1 MENKIET
8 KYNFGISTKSD
19 ELRIYEKKYE
29 IIEGIKFVRKAKKK
43 AVKGGSNL
51 IGKFKIEIPFT
62 VQNVQRSRNWLGG
75 GMQHD
80 DIFCSEEW
88 TESVKVY
95 DKELLSKFIIESF
108 LSLGIEYDGN
118 TNQII

>member
-1 MENKIET
+1 MKIET

-29 IIEGIKFVRKAKKK
+29 IIEAIKFVRKGKKK
-43 AVKGGSNL
+43 ALKGGGTL
-51 IGKFKIEIPFT
+51 IGTFKIIIPFT
-62 VQNVQRSRNWLGG
+62 MLKVQRSRSWLGNG
-75 GMQHD
+75 LQSD
-80 DIFCSEEW
+80 DINCYEEW

-95 DKELLSKFIIESF
+95 NKEMLSKFIVSCFKE
-108 LSLGIEYDGN
+108 LGIEYDGN